1 MIVYC
6 NSDFIYYVEFKRIKF
21 LIDNNIYVFLGNLKN
36 NCIEYNDVNINFKL
50 LNKFKLNFWDENSNK
65 MVSHIKFLVKY
76 SSILSKLIN
85 EEEFNDVEFKEFD
98 ARLIFGSTF
107 EYGSYY
113 IRFNNKN
120 FLNMQ
125 SLKLKSDT
133 ILINVEKELMDLL
146 NKEGDL
152 IDSTNL

>member
-6 NSDFIYYVEFKRIKF
+6 GRDFIYYIEFKRIKF

-36 NCIEYNDVNINFKL
+36 NCIEYNNAHINFKL

-65 MVSHIKFLVKY
+65 MISHIKFLVKY

-85 EEEFNDVEFKEFD
+85 EDEFENVEFKEFD
-98 ARLIFGSTF
+98 MRLIYESTF

-113 IRFNNKN
+113 IEFNNKN
-120 FLNMQ
+120 FLNTQ
-125 SLKLKSDT
+125 TLKFKSDA
-133 ILINVEKELMDLL
+133 ILINVEKELIDLL
-146 NKEGDL
+146 NKEV
-152 IDSTNL
+152 I

>member
-6 NSDFIYYVEFKRIKF
+6 GRDFIYYIEFKRIKF

-36 NCIEYNDVNINFKL
+36 NCIEYNNAHINFKL

-65 MVSHIKFLVKY
+65 MISHIKFLVKY

-98 ARLIFGSTF
+98 MKLIYESVF

-113 IRFNNKN
+113 IEFNNKN
-120 FLNMQ
+120 FLNVQ
-125 SLKLKSDT
+125 TLKFKSDA
-133 ILINVEKELMDLL
+133 ILINVEKELIDLL
-146 NKEGDL
+146 NKEV
-152 IDSTNL
+152 I

>member
-1 MIVYC
+1 MIVHC
-6 NSDFIYYVEFKRIKF
+6 GRDFIYYVEFKRIKF

-36 NCIEYNDVNINFKL
+36 NCIEYNNAHINFKL

-65 MVSHIKFLVKY
+65 MVLHIKFLVKY

-98 ARLIFGSTF
+98 MKLIYESVF

-113 IRFNNKN
+113 IEFNNKN
-120 FLNMQ
+120 FLNAQ
-125 SLKLKSDT
+125 TLKFKSDA
-133 ILINVEKELMDLL
+133 ILINVEKELIDLL
-146 NKEGDL
+146 NK
-152 IDSTNL
+152 

>member
-6 NSDFIYYVEFKRIKF
+6 GRGLIYYVEFKRIKF

-36 NCIEYNDVNINFKL
+36 NCIEYSHSHINSKL

-65 MVSHIKFLVKY
+65 MISHIKFLVKY

-85 EEEFNDVEFKEFD
+85 EDEFNDVEFKEFD
-98 ARLIFGSTF
+98 MKLIYESVF

-113 IRFNNKN
+113 IEFNNKN
-120 FLNMQ
+120 FLNAQ
-125 SLKLKSDT
+125 TLKFKSNA
-133 ILINVEKELMDLL
+133 ILINVEKE
-146 NKEGDL
+146 
-152 IDSTNL
+152 

>member
-1 MIVYC
+1 MIVHC
-6 NSDFIYYVEFKRIKF
+6 GRDFIYYIEFKRIKF

-36 NCIEYNDVNINFKL
+36 NCIEYNNAHINFKL

-65 MVSHIKFLVKY
+65 MVLHIKFLVKY

-98 ARLIFGSTF
+98 MRLIYESTF

-113 IRFNNKN
+113 IEFNNKN
-120 FLNMQ
+120 FLNTQ
-125 SLKLKSDT
+125 TLRFKSDT
-133 ILINVEKELMDLL
+133 ILIEVEKELIDLL
-146 NKEGDL
+146 NKEV
-152 IDSTNL
+152 I